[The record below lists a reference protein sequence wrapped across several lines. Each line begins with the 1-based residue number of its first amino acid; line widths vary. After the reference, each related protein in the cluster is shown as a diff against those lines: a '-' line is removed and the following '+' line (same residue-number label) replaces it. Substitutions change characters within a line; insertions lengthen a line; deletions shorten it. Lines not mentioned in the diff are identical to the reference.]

1 MRSHDLIRLLDE
13 PGQESGAPSCKYLFW
28 IDPMGMN
35 AGGAGVESF
44 GALAHARRR
53 SPESGRFRVPA
64 TAFRAAAPL
73 SLGKL
78 QSRVRPGR
86 AEVSAHIC
94 GNLAFFI
101 NIPRVRGEV
110 TS

>member
-13 PGQESGAPSCKYLFW
+13 PGPERGAPPCKYLFW
-28 IDPMGMN
+28 IDLIGMN
-35 AGGAGVESF
+35 AAGAGAESL
-44 GALAHARRR
+44 GLSGHARRR
-53 SPESGRFRVPA
+53 SSESGRFRVPA
-64 TAFRAAAPL
+64 TALRAAAPL

-78 QSRVRPGR
+78 QARVRPGS

>member
-1 MRSHDLIRLLDE
+1 VRSHDLIRLLDE
-13 PGQESGAPSCKYLFW
+13 PGPESGAPSCKYLFW

-35 AGGAGVESF
+35 AGGAEAESF

-64 TAFRAAAPL
+64 TVFRATASL

-78 QSRVRPGR
+78 KARVRPDS
-86 AEVSAHIC
+86 AEVSAYM
-94 GNLAFFI
+94 
-101 NIPRVRGEV
+101 VRWRPQRRA
-110 TS
+110 